1 MNQNITE
8 KFDTLL
14 RRIADQQHERNALK
28 EEIRYYQAENREL
41 KAALGQVKGN
51 GKNFPVPAESPNI
64 ANENGRHAERIAAIV
79 KQIDEYVEEIDKCV
93 AQLG

>member
-1 MNQNITE
+1 MNQDITE
-8 KFDTLL
+8 KLDSLSRKIEASL
-14 RRIADQQHERNALK
+14 REKNALK

-41 KAALGQVKGN
+41 KAAVGKKRLET
-51 GKNFPVPAESPNI
+51 KNFPVPTESLNI
-64 ANENGRHAERIAAIV
+64 ANENERYAERIAAIV